1 MFSKLRT
8 ITLAFFFSL
17 ALIPTT
23 LLASQ
28 ASRVA
33 DANYE
38 FCTQEFFANDD
49 YCSCVADVYETNLA
63 NITFTDQEEHF
74 IIQGLSGQLS
84 FEELTPEDLILAD
97 RIAEKLV
104 DPAFEEGFIACY
116 SYIDDGE
123 NQENRDE
130 SDIVLSEAQ
139 LRAIEELDEIEAM
152 EDDEYEE

>member
-1 MFSKLRT
+1 MFPKLRT
-8 ITLAFFFSL
+8 IALVFPLSL
-17 ALIPTT
+17 VLIPTT
-23 LLASQ
+23 LFASQ

-49 YCSCVADVYETNLA
+49 YCSCVANVYETNLE
-63 NITFTDQEEHF
+63 NVQFTDEEERF

-84 FEELTPEDLILAD
+84 FEELTPEDLILSD
-97 RIAEKLV
+97 RISEKLIN
-104 DPAFEEGFIACY
+104 PAFEEGFVACY
-116 SYIDDGE
+116 SYIDDTE
-123 NQENRDE
+123 NEEIQDE
-130 SDIVLSEAQ
+130 SEVVLTEEQ